1 MAYKRNIEILEEAY
15 EKKDAKSV
23 ISYVAKDGNRRYIA
37 GQESQD
43 GNAKFKTINNESLK
57 GTGNISVAVPVPVI
71 EVEGDTPEQEL
82 SPNTFYKFGTVD
94 SIDLTLGEGEEGV
107 MNIYAFSFTASED
120 FDASTGISWPEGVR
134 LSGELE
140 IEAGQECEVSIYD
153 GKAAFMV
160 WDAPETPSS
169 PGQPVVDG

>member
-1 MAYKRNIEILEEAY
+1 MAFKRFIEALEELFT
-15 EKKDAKSV
+15 KKGDESILRYQGRDFKYR
-23 ISYVAKDGNRRYIA
+23 YVKGYSTPDGEPA
-37 GQESQD
+37 L
-43 GNAKFKTINNESLK
+43 KTINEQSLK
-57 GTGNISVAVPVPVI
+57 GTGDIPVAVPVPVI
-71 EVEGDTPEQEL
+71 EVEGDEPEQEL
-82 SPNTFYKFGTVD
+82 APNTYYKFGTVD

-120 FDASTGISWPEGVR
+120 FDPSTGISWPEGVR
-134 LSGELE
+134 LNGELE